1 MLTHL
6 LENAI
11 SARNELIT
19 ADPVGAFRLFAGFYE
34 GEPNLVA
41 DVYGRTLVLSSYSSD
56 PIRGQALLAEAQTVI
71 LQHLPWLTC
80 VLQKQR
86 LSQQEVLRRGQITFG
101 ENCESSV
108 LEHGVRYSLDLQ
120 MNQDASFYLDTRLL
134 RKWLLDHSQGKEV
147 LNTFA
152 YTGSL
157 GVAALAGGA
166 SRVLQNDRNAHFME
180 LARRSA
186 MLNRLDLGKMKLRAA
201 DFYSEMARLKKEQVR
216 FDIAIVDPPFFSVT
230 EKGKVDMVAESER
243 LINKVR
249 PLIKHGGR
257 LVVLNNALFLS
268 GSEFMR
274 SVEALC
280 QDGYLSVEEILPVPQ
295 DITGSPPT
303 ISGVAPADPAPFNH
317 STKMVVLGVRRKD
330 ALTE

>member
-1 MLTHL
+1 MLTQL

-11 SARNELIT
+11 SARKDLLA

-41 DVYGRTLVLSSYSSD
+41 DVYGHTLVLSSYSSD
-56 PIRGQALLAEAQTVI
+56 PGEGQALLTEAQAVI

-86 LSQQEVLRRGQITFG
+86 QSQQEGLRRGQITFG
-101 ENCESSV
+101 ESCDSSIM
-108 LEHGVRYSLDLQ
+108 EHGVKYALDLQ

-186 MLNRLDLGKMKLRAA
+186 MLNRLDLGKMKLRAT

-216 FDIAIVDPPFFSVT
+216 FDIAIIDPPFFSVT
-230 EKGKVDMVAESER
+230 EKGKVDMAAESER

-249 PLIKHGGR
+249 PLIKHGGQ
-257 LVVLNNALFLS
+257 LIVLNNALFLS
-268 GSEFMR
+268 GIEFMQGLD
-274 SVEALC
+274 ALC
-280 QDGYLSVEEILPVPQ
+280 QDGYLSVEEILKVPQ
-295 DITGSPPT
+295 DITGYPST

-317 STKMVVLGVRRKD
+317 STKMVVLNVKRKD
-330 ALTE
+330 ALAE

>member
-1 MLTHL
+1 MLTYL

-56 PIRGQALLAEAQTVI
+56 PIKGQALLAEAQTVI

-101 ENCESSV
+101 ESCESSV
-108 LEHGVRYSLDLQ
+108 LEHGVRYALDLQ

-186 MLNRLDLGKMKLRAA
+186 MLNRLDLGKMKLRAT

-268 GSEFMR
+268 GGEFMR

-295 DITGSPPT
+295 DITGYPPT

-330 ALTE
+330 ALAE

>member
-101 ENCESSV
+101 ESCESSV

-295 DITGSPPT
+295 DITGYPPT